1 MAEEAIMSDKGLASL
16 DVLDPV
22 TRRHVER
29 AAEALQN
36 EFAGIFAQETIARFI
51 AESTDLLSG
60 GSINVFVPVLA
71 HRFARERLKA
81 LGQAEGVIAKEQPE
95 VLFVCV
101 HNSGRSQMA
110 AGLVKLR
117 SNGRVHV
124 RSAGSDPGE
133 QINPVVIEAMTELG
147 VDMSEEFPKPLTDEV
162 VRAADIVITMGC
174 GDACPIYPGKKYED
188 WVLDDPAGQEIE
200 TVRRIRDELDERV
213 VTLIDE
219 LLPSDS

>member
-1 MAEEAIMSDKGLASL
+1 MSDKGLASL

-29 AAEALQN
+29 AADALQN
-36 EFAGIFAQETIARFI
+36 EFVGIFAQETIARFI

-60 GSINVFVPVLA
+60 GSINAFVPVLA

-81 LGQAEGVIAKEQPE
+81 LGQAQGVIAKEQPE

-117 SNGRVHV
+117 SEGRIHV

-133 QINPVVIEAMTELG
+133 EINPVVIDAMTELG
-147 VDMSEEFPKPLTDEV
+147 VDMTEAFPKPLTDEV
-162 VRAADIVITMGC
+162 VRAADVVITMGC
-174 GDACPIYPGKKYED
+174 GDACPIYTGKKYED
-188 WVLDDPAGQEIE
+188 WELDDPAGQEID
-200 TVRRIRDELDERV
+200 TVRRIRDELDTRV
-213 VTLIDE
+213 MTLIGE
-219 LLPSDS
+219 LLPPDS

>member
-1 MAEEAIMSDKGLASL
+1 MSDKGLASL

-29 AAEALQN
+29 AADALQN
-36 EFAGIFAQETIARFI
+36 EFAGVFAQETIARFI
-51 AESTDLLSG
+51 AESTDLLGG

-81 LGQAEGVIAKEQPE
+81 LGQAQGVIAKEQPE

-101 HNSGRSQMA
+101 HNAGRSQMA

-117 SNGRVHV
+117 SEGRIHV

-133 QINPVVIEAMTELG
+133 QINPAVIEAMTELG

-162 VRAADIVITMGC
+162 VRAADVVITMGC

-188 WVLDDPAGQEIE
+188 WALDDPAGQELE
-200 TVRRIRDELDERV
+200 TVRRIRDELDTRV
-213 VTLIDE
+213 LTLVGE

>member
-22 TRRHVER
+22 TRRH
-29 AAEALQN
+29 
-36 EFAGIFAQETIARFI
+36 AQ
-51 AESTDLLSG
+51 
-60 GSINVFVPVLA
+60 
-71 HRFARERLKA
+71 
-81 LGQAEGVIAKEQPE
+81 GVIVKEQPE

-110 AGLVKLR
+110 AGLVNLR
-117 SNGRVHV
+117 SEGRIHV

-200 TVRRIRDELDERV
+200 TVRRIRDELDTRV
-213 VTLIDE
+213 LTLIDE